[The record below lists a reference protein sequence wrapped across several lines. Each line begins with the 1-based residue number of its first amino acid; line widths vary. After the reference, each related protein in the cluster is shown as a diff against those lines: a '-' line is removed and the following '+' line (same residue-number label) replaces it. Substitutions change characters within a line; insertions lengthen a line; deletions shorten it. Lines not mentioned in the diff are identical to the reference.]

1 MRSPPGV
8 HVHGSGKVGRALAG
22 ALRRAGW
29 QVSISSERR
38 TPAPRIRALVVVL
51 AVRDGMIAQVARR
64 WAAIGIVAPDAVVL
78 HTAGARRPEELAAIR
93 GCCAGIGQMHPLV
106 SIVSN
111 RSTACWMGATMLVDG
126 DPAAVAAGKRIA
138 KALGMVSRSAPDLDR
153 GAYHAAAGMVAG
165 GAAALVRAASDVLVG
180 AGVDCRSAQRM
191 LGPLLRS
198 VADNIEREG
207 LPTAMTGAIRRGDE
221 ATLAAHHEAVRRY
234 AVQHTGMLAVVEAG
248 QLAMARELHELPEFE
263 LNQLAWV
270 VAGLKGT
277 TKGDS
282 RGRKRKALAVWK
294 VDRGRP
300 SR

>member
-1 MRSPPGV
+1 MRAPPTM

-29 QVSISSERR
+29 RVSVSSERR
-38 TPAPRIRALVVVL
+38 TPAPRMRALVVVL

-64 WAAIGIVAPDAVVL
+64 WAALGVVAPDAVVL
-78 HTAGARRPEELAAIR
+78 HTAGARRPEELAALR
-93 GCCAGIGQMHPLV
+93 GCCGGVGQMHPLV

-111 RSTACWMGATMLVDG
+111 RSTACWGGATMLVDG

-180 AGVDCRSAQRM
+180 AGVDRRAAERM

-207 LPTAMTGAIRRGDE
+207 LPAAMTGAIRRGDWE
-221 ATLAAHHEAVRRY
+221 TLVAHREAVRRY
-234 AVQHTGMLAVVEAG
+234 AVQHAGMLAEMGAG
-248 QLAMARELHELPEFE
+248 QLAMARELRELSEPA
-263 LNQLAWV
+263 LNQVARV
-270 VAGLKGT
+270 VAGLTGT
-277 TKGDS
+277 ATDAS
-282 RGRKRKALAVWK
+282 RERKQREDGGLEE
-294 VDRGRP
+294 G
-300 SR
+300 